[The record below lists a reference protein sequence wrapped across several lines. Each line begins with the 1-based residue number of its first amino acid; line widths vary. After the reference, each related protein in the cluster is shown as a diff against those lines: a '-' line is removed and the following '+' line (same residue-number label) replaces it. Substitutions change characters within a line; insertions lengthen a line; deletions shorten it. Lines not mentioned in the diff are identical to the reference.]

1 MSMQDP
7 LADLLTRIRNG
18 QMAGKVDISL
28 PSSTSKLAVTKVLI
42 DEGYLTSYEISGEEA
57 KPVLTIELKYFEGKP
72 VIDTIKRYS
81 RPGLR
86 AFKGKDEIPKV
97 NGGLGVAVISTS
109 KGVMSDR
116 AARRLGIGGEVICTV
131 S

>member
-28 PSSTSKLAVTKVLI
+28 PSSTSKLAITKVLI

-97 NGGLGVAVISTS
+97 NGGLGVAVVSTS

-116 AARRLGIGGEVICTV
+116 AARKLGIGGEVICTV

>member
-18 QMAGKVDISL
+18 QMAGKVEISL

-116 AARRLGIGGEVICTV
+116 AARKLGIGGEVICTV

>member
-18 QMAGKVDISL
+18 QMAQHVSVSM
-28 PSSTSKLAVTKVLI
+28 PSSKMKISIAKVLQS
-42 DEGYLTSYEISGEEA
+42 EGYIEGVDVSSDA
-57 KPVLTIELKYFEGKP
+57 KPELTIALKYFEGKP
-72 VIDTIKRYS
+72 VIDKIDRVS

-86 AFKGKDEIPKV
+86 IYKGKDSLPQV
-97 NGGLGVAVISTS
+97 LGGLGIVIVSTAQ
-109 KGVMSDR
+109 GVMTDR
-116 AARRLGIGGEVICTV
+116 AARSAGIGGEVLCFV

>member
-86 AFKGKDEIPKV
+86 AFKGTDELPKV
-97 NGGLGVAVISTS
+97 NGGLVVAVISTS

-116 AARRLGIGGEVICTV
+116 AARKLGIGGEVICTV